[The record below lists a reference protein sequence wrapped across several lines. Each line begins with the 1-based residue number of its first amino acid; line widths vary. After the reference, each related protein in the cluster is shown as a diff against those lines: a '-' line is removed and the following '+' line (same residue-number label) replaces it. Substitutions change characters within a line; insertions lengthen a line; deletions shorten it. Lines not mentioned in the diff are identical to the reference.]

1 MSKKT
6 LGRWNVSGSMPT
18 IRMSL
23 RAWLPTGRKRVHCG
37 SICSRRHR
45 PPNLNAGIGTPGC
58 PPSTTSRGRFS
69 VKKKSEAVL
78 RLMRGESLDIVSR
91 DLGVTAARLSEWRDQ
106 FHAGAQ
112 AALRSRP
119 SDERDEN
126 LRDLLAKVGELTMD
140 NELLREKID
149 RLEVHRPLA
158 HRRSRK

>member
-1 MSKKT
+1 M
-6 LGRWNVSGSMPT
+6 
-18 IRMSL
+18 
-23 RAWLPTGRKRVHCG
+23 
-37 SICSRRHR
+37 
-45 PPNLNAGIGTPGC
+45 
-58 PPSTTSRGRFS
+58 
-69 VKKKSEAVL
+69 KKKSEAVL

-119 SDERDEN
+119 GDERDEN

-140 NELLREKID
+140 NELLRERID
-149 RLEVHRPLA
+149 RLESHRPLA

>member
-1 MSKKT
+1 MVRGAGGARGAWGAET
-6 LGRWNVSGSMPT
+6 GGGETDPRPISGGLLT
-18 IRMSL
+18 
-23 RAWLPTGRKRVHCG
+23 
-37 SICSRRHR
+37 
-45 PPNLNAGIGTPGC
+45 
-58 PPSTTSRGRFS
+58 
-69 VKKKSEAVL
+69 VKESSEAVL
-78 RLMRGESLDIVSR
+78 RGMGGESLDIVSR

-106 FHAGAQ
+106 FHAGAR

>member
-1 MSKKT
+1 MDTPLTYS
-6 LGRWNVSGSMPT
+6 RSE
-18 IRMSL
+18 R
-23 RAWLPTGRKRVHCG
+23 RVHHEQG
-37 SICSRRHR
+37 YQ
-45 PPNLNAGIGTPGC
+45 GIGWGGASGAPTD
-58 PPSTTSRGRFS
+58 PSTTSRGRFS

>member
-1 MSKKT
+1 MSKVT
-6 LGRWNVSGSMPT
+6 RVSVGAERAKASGVPT
-18 IRMSL
+18 DS
-23 RAWLPTGRKRVHCG
+23 
-37 SICSRRHR
+37 
-45 PPNLNAGIGTPGC
+45 
-58 PPSTTSRGRFS
+58 STTSRGRFS

-91 DLGVTAARLSEWRDQ
+91 DLGVTAAILSEWRDQ

-126 LRDLLAKVGELTMD
+126 LRDLLAKVGALTMD
-140 NELLREKID
+140 NELLQEKID
-149 RLEVHRPLA
+149 RLETHRPLA